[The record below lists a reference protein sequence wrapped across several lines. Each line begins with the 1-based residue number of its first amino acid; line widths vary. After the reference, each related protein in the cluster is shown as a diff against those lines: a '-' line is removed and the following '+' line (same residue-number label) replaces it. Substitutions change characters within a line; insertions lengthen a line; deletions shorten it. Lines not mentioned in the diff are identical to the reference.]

1 MMALTA
7 REWILLPK
15 EEQEIRGK
23 ELSREE
29 CRKLRMEL
37 SEIHF
42 TEEEKRQMTE
52 EEKYKFTHPRE
63 LTEEEKERNSKAQ
76 FHVMQE
82 FGLLPKDITWEE
94 WRSRGC
100 PLNWRK

>member
-1 MMALTA
+1 MALTA

-63 LTEEEKERNSKAQ
+63 LTEEEKEKLLHSAETIKENTRK
-76 FHVMQE
+76 
-82 FGLLPKDITWEE
+82 GLEHA
-94 WRSRGC
+94 
-100 PLNWRK
+100 

>member
-1 MMALTA
+1 MALTA

-42 TEEEKRQMTE
+42 TEEEK
-52 EEKYKFTHPRE
+52 HPRE